1 MPNTQ
6 YTLTDQQ
13 LQTAVPVDAQCWV
26 CAYTAPFVPFPP
38 GHAPAVPVFQDLIQV
53 PEKKSIIVE
62 NLAILVQQLGEVAD
76 VIWML
81 QGRTA
86 NTVNGA
92 AFFDGYLR
100 AELLET
106 NALNA
111 MVVETPLSWVRGS
124 SWPDYRRLLQQ
135 NTRLT
140 IKLWNWFEMHD
151 TYDYSGDI
159 IVEAR
164 LTGQMI
170 NANLAVQPSASYP
183 GNQAVGLPQPASPTI
198 AQAAMRVR
206 QGVLVP

>member
-1 MPNTQ
+1 MPSTQ
-6 YTLTDQQ
+6 VYTLTDMQ
-13 LQTAVPVDAQCWV
+13 LQSAVPVDAQCWINV
-26 CAYTAPFVPFPP
+26 PSNSLTAFVVPP
-38 GHAPAVPVFQDLIQV
+38 APVTQDLIQV

-62 NLAILVQQLGEVAD
+62 SLAILVQQLGEVAD

-92 AFFDGYLR
+92 GFTFGYLR

-106 NALNA
+106 GAMNA

-124 SWPDYRRLLQQ
+124 SWQDYKRLLQQ
-135 NTRLT
+135 NTRLS

-151 TYDYSGDI
+151 AYDYSGDI
-159 IVEAR
+159 IIEVR

-170 NANLAVQPSASYP
+170 NANLAVQPSSTYA
-183 GNQAVGLPQPASPTI
+183 GNQAVGVQQSSGPTI

-206 QGVLVP
+206 QGVLAP

>member
-26 CAYTAPFVPFPP
+26 CAYAVPFIPFP
-38 GHAPAVPVFQDLIQV
+38 LHGISVPVYQDLIQV

-92 AFFDGYLR
+92 GFTYGYLR

-106 NALNA
+106 NALNT

-135 NTRLT
+135 NTKLT

-159 IVEAR
+159 VVEVR

-170 NANLAVQPSASYP
+170 NANLAVQPSASYA
-183 GNQAVGLPQPASPTI
+183 GNQAVGVQQPASPTI
-198 AQAAMRVR
+198 AQAMRVR

>member
-26 CAYTAPFVPFPP
+26 CANAAPFVPQ
-38 GHAPAVPVFQDLIQV
+38 PAHGIPVPVIQDLIQV

-86 NTVNGA
+86 NTVNGV
-92 AFFDGYLR
+92 AFYNGYLR

-111 MVVETPLSWVRGS
+111 MVVETPLSWIRGS

-151 TYDYSGDI
+151 VYDYSGDI

-183 GNQAVGLPQPASPTI
+183 GNQAVGVPQTASPTI
-198 AQAAMRVR
+198 AQAMRVR

>member
-26 CAYTAPFVPFPP
+26 CAYAAPFVAQPNHGIP
-38 GHAPAVPVFQDLIQV
+38 VPVIQDLIQV

-62 NLAILVQQLGEVAD
+62 NLAILIQQLGEVAD

-86 NTVNGA
+86 NTVNGTW
-92 AFFDGYLR
+92 FYNGFLR

-111 MVVETPLSWVRGS
+111 MVVETPLSWIRGS

-135 NTRLT
+135 NTKLT

-151 TYDYSGDI
+151 VYDYSGDI

-170 NANLAVQPSASYP
+170 NANLAVQPSSFYA
-183 GNQAVGLPQPASPTI
+183 GGQAVGLPQPASTTI